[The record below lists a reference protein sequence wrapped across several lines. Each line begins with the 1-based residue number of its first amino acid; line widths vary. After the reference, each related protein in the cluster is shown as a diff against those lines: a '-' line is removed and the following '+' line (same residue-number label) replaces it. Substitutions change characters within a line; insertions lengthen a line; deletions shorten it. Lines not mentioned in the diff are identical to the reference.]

1 MREQKDVKYE
11 RTKGGLRSSTKVIH
25 SIKFCKAISIE
36 EYIQAFHQKNIS
48 IQDFYYVMT
57 DFWDQ
62 LALTESTELKICD
75 AYFACR
81 EQQLLVQLL
90 TALRRDFEG
99 LRASILH
106 RSPLSSIDSI
116 INKLLTEEIHL
127 QSYSKKKIIYTS
139 NPFVPALPSKSLSNN
154 QNKHYIRVVF
164 DECSFCKHKGRW
176 KAQYPKLR

>member
-1 MREQKDVKYE
+1 VKYE
-11 RTKGGLRSSTKVIH
+11 RTKRGLRSSTKVIH

-62 LALTESTELKICD
+62 LALTESVELKICG
-75 AYFACR
+75 AYFARR
-81 EQQLLVQLL
+81 EQQLFVQLL

-139 NPFVPALPSKSLSNN
+139 CCNPFLGPHKI
-154 QNKHYIRVVF
+154 YIKIYSQMRL
-164 DECSFCKHKGRW
+164 EK
-176 KAQYPKLR
+176 